1 MFRRP
6 CRGEIVK
13 PSVSSFAGIHVRR
26 IHRGFTLVELITVMV
41 IVGILAMAALP
52 RFYDNDVFQ
61 SRGAA
66 DQVKTAF
73 RFGQK
78 VAVAQHR
85 NVTVNITAA
94 QDSNC
99 GIALTGGD
107 INCVISDTVSV
118 TPALPQAV
126 TFSALGRPN
135 AAASWVVGTTTITV
149 EAETGYVH

>member
-1 MFRRP
+1 
-6 CRGEIVK
+6 
-13 PSVSSFAGIHVRR
+13 
-26 IHRGFTLVELITVMV
+26 MV
-41 IVGILAMAALP
+41 IVGVLALAALP
-52 RFYDNDVFQ
+52 RFFDNDVFQ

-66 DQVKTAF
+66 DQVRTAF

-85 NVTVNITAA
+85 NVIVNITAA

-118 TPALPQAV
+118 APALPLAV
-126 TFSALGRPN
+126 MFSALGSPIPN
-135 AAASWVVGTTTITV
+135 TAASWVVGTTTVTV